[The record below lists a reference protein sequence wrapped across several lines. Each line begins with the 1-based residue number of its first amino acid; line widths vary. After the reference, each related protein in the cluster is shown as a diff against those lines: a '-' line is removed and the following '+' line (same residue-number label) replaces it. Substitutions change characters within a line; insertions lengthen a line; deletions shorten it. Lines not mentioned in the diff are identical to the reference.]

1 MKKLF
6 KLPLL
11 LISLLVIYSCGRN
24 AEADV
29 EIMEDLVN
37 RLNFLYDKEKNKENA
52 EEVLEILL
60 EAEEILS
67 YYVNDASTVEA
78 ISFIRLLNEV
88 ESLDG
93 YVEDAVDLKENFD
106 NVKVEI
112 EVIKKAIE
120 KM

>member
-11 LISLLVIYSCGRN
+11 LISLLIIYSCGRN
-24 AEADV
+24 VEADV
-29 EIMEDLVN
+29 EIMEDLVK

-52 EEVLEILL
+52 EEVLEIFL

-67 YYVNDASTVEA
+67 YYVNDASSNEA
-78 ISFIRLLNEV
+78 LSFIRLLNEV
-88 ESLDG
+88 KSFEGD
-93 YVEDAVDLKENFD
+93 VEDTGDLKENLN
-106 NVKVEI
+106 NVKDEI
-112 EVIKKAIE
+112 EVIKEAIE